1 MRELSVPLRCAI
13 GLAVAAVVL
22 WAVVVVLDQI
32 FEVDADLLSVPLL
45 LALAGVVVSAAVELV
60 RHRNRWV
67 RGIGV
72 VMISG
77 VVISALI
84 VALLLWY
91 AVALC
96 GDGGC
101 S

>member
-1 MRELSVPLRCAI
+1 MPLRCAI
-13 GLAVAAVVL
+13 GFAVVAVVL
-22 WAVVVVLDQI
+22 WVVVVVLDQI
-32 FEVDADLLSVPLL
+32 FEVDVDLLSVPLL

-91 AVALC
+91 AAALC